1 MKKTI
6 ARWLASRAEHTARRI
21 RRDLRDN
28 TRRATAAATRADK
41 RARGLRLYAAWSH
54 KSYASH
60 ESPRSIEAAFD
71 DLQRRLGTPLHP
83 SAFNLQP
90 SR

>member
-21 RRDLRDN
+21 RRDLRDHN
-28 TRRATAAATRADK
+28 RREQTAAARADK
-41 RARGLRLYAAWSH
+41 RARGLRLYIAWSH
-54 KSYASH
+54 KSYEAH
-60 ESPRSIEAAFD
+60 RSLETTARTG
-71 DLQRRLGTPLHP
+71 L
-83 SAFNLQP
+83 NLERTREVLVGLNFQP